1 MVQINAKTAANKIKK
16 AMIKVTATGE
26 KTIACQCLKT
36 YDQASPEEK
45 KSLPFN
51 CFKKILH
58 LSQGSFIYEDDLGIN
73 LNGLG

>member
-16 AMIKVTATGE
+16 DMIRVTAIGE

-45 KSLPFN
+45 KSLPLS
-51 CFKKILH
+51 CFKVTRLTAVQEHRTARTQAEIPA
-58 LSQGSFIYEDDLGIN
+58 
-73 LNGLG
+73 

>member
-1 MVQINAKTAANKIKK
+1 MVQINAKTPANKIKK
-16 AMIKVTATGE
+16 VIIRVTAIGE

-51 CFKKILH
+51 CFKVTRLTAVQENRIAKTHAKIPA
-58 LSQGSFIYEDDLGIN
+58 
-73 LNGLG
+73 